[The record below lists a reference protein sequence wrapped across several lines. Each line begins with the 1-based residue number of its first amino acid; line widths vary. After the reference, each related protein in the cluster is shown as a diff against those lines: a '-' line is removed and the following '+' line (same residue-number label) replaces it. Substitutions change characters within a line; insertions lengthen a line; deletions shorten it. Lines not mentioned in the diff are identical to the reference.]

1 MSQFLSFTLFLIKQ
15 NVRSM
20 LTFTGSKFSLIYQ
33 PFVRK
38 GETLPQWR
46 SFGFLYFE
54 CLDTINRKILL
65 IIVFVYFFS
74 VRNFPKSNLH
84 IYQQNPSWDLVQEWG
99 NIPKTVGCGFVVVQ
113 AFCLFFP
120 MYLYLVAL
128 RRKSLESIVTDIASK
143 CQDTAE
149 REISMMLF
157 FMIRPGF

>member
-65 IIVFVYFFS
+65 IIVFVCCWFFFFFS

-99 NIPKTVGCGFVVVQ
+99 NLPKTVGCCFVVVQ
-113 AFCLFFP
+113 FFFVCFSQCICIWW
-120 MYLYLVAL
+120 LLGGNL
-128 RRKSLESIVTDIASK
+128 
-143 CQDTAE
+143 
-149 REISMMLF
+149 
-157 FMIRPGF
+157 